1 MQVKGLLVALLSG
14 IITYAVGISLAVGHA
29 TLDRGTQVR
38 ILDPQPFNK
47 AHSSSGLGHRPL
59 KAKITGSN
67 PVCAT
72 KH

>member
-38 ILDPQPFNK
+38 ILDPQPF
-47 AHSSSGLGHRPL
+47 
-59 KAKITGSN
+59 
-67 PVCAT
+67 
-72 KH
+72 